1 MVVQVLLQPHMMS
14 RLNVCCQVCNLLEVP
29 IAKAIKDQPTQD
41 DQLSKSPRRKKQ
53 QMSEQRKE
61 VRAATTL
68 QLSQL
73 LNNMPNSG
81 STASDAG
88 SA

>member
-1 MVVQVLLQPHMMS
+1 MVVAAAHDEQTERLLSGLQS
-14 RLNVCCQVCNLLEVP
+14 LGSS